1 MSTHSPKTL
10 LDHKEAPGAATPRAE
25 TNKELHPVIETQNT
39 PPDQQLRERAVPCR
53 ACGLRPGRRGLEPCT
68 MTWNPSGLCE
78 RHEALRAVLE

>member
-1 MSTHSPKTL
+1 
-10 LDHKEAPGAATPRAE
+10 
-25 TNKELHPVIETQNT
+25 VIKTQNT

-53 ACGLRPGRRGLEPCT
+53 DCGLRPGRRGLEPRT